1 MYSLTSMHSTELRGR
16 RPTFSGG
23 SWLLLESCQPPE
35 HLNCDEAGGTAV
47 SPAPSGGEQAD
58 ESPSDAPAAA
68 GQAYITAPACALSVP
83 TFLLALLLALL
94 FYSRTC
100 WFKTFAVMWWLIV
113 WCLHWPCIWLKELA
127 RS

>member
-1 MYSLTSMHSTELRGR
+1 MREEGSFVVVD
-16 RPTFSGG
+16 PAFSDE
-23 SWLLLESCQPPE
+23 SWLLLESCQPSV
-35 HLNCDEAGGTAV
+35 HLKCDEAGGTAV

-58 ESPSDAPAAA
+58 ESPSDARPAAA
-68 GQAYITAPACALSVP
+68 GQAYITAPAYCALSAQA
-83 TFLLALLLALL
+83 FLLALLLTLL

-100 WFKTFAVMWWLIV
+100 WFKTFAVMWWLII